1 MLGKTY
7 SAGTIGIDAFIV
19 CCECDVSSGLPT
31 YIFTGYLASEVKEAV
46 DRVRTAIKNSNIE
59 LLPKKVVVN
68 LSPASFKKSGCL
80 YDLPIAIS
88 ILSAYRMVKEKHL
101 EDSIFVG
108 ELSLSGEILPVKGII
123 SIAKKAREEGFLNVF
138 VPKENAREAIAI
150 DGIKIYAVSK
160 LEEIYSYLNEE
171 RDIEEFS
178 YIEEE
183 EIPTRQLDFK
193 DIKGQAL
200 VKRAATIAVAGK
212 HNILLIGPAGT
223 GKSMI
228 SKALPSIMPK
238 LSKDESIETTMIYSI
253 SGKLIN
259 NAGLMKI
266 RPFRSPHH
274 TISKQALIGGG
285 LKASPGEVSL
295 AHNGVLFLDEF
306 AEFKNEV
313 IEVLRQ
319 PMEDKVVNISRV
331 NARYTYPADFI
342 LCVATNPCKCGFY
355 PDRNKCFCTEIQV
368 RNYLGKIS
376 KPMLDRI
383 DICVETSLIKYDDMY
398 SDKKETSSEEIRK
411 VIDKA
416 RLIQKNR
423 LESYGILYNA
433 QMNKEQIDKFCILE
447 EKDKKFLKSIYEKKN
462 MSVRALNKILKLSR
476 TIADMEESENIRHEH
491 LCEAIAYRG
500 LEDKYFGGFCGRE

>member
-7 SAGTIGIDAFIV
+7 SAGTMGIDAFIV
-19 CCECDVSSGLPT
+19 CCESDVSSGLPA

-46 DRVRTAIKNSNIE
+46 DRVRTAIKNSNID

-68 LSPASFKKSGCL
+68 LSPASLKKSGCL

-88 ILSAYRMVKEKHL
+88 ILSAYQLVKNEYLEKA
-101 EDSIFVG
+101 IFIG
-108 ELSLSGEILPVKGII
+108 ELSLSGEVLPIKGAIN
-123 SIAKKAREEGFLNVF
+123 IAKKAKEKGFESIFIPL
-138 VPKENAREAIAI
+138 ENAKEAAAI
-150 DGIKIYAVSK
+150 GGIKVYAVSSLK
-160 LEEIYSYLNEE
+160 QIYAYLNDEE
-171 RDIEEFS
+171 GIEE
-178 YIEEE
+178 YIYLEKEEKQKD
-183 EIPTRQLDFK
+183 IADFK

-200 VKRAATIAVAGK
+200 VKRAAIIAVAGK

-228 SKALPSIMPK
+228 SRALPSIMPS
-238 LSKDESIETTMIYSI
+238 LSKKESIETTMIYSI
-253 SGKLIN
+253 SGQLAKDS
-259 NAGLMKI
+259 GLVKI

-285 LKASPGEVSL
+285 LKANPGEVSL

-306 AEFKNEV
+306 AEFKNDV

-319 PMEDKVVNISRV
+319 PMEDKEVHISRV
-331 NARYTYPADFI
+331 NAKYTYPADFI

-398 SDKKETSSEEIRK
+398 SNTKEVSSKELRL
-411 VIDKA
+411 VIEKA

-423 LESYGILYNA
+423 LEEYGILYNS
-433 QMNKEQIDKFCILE
+433 QMQKKQIDKFCILE
-447 EKDKKFLKSIYEKKN
+447 EEDKTFLKNIYEKKN
-462 MSVRALNKILKLSR
+462 MSVRALNKILKLAR
-476 TIADMEESENIRHEH
+476 TIADIDESENIKHKH
-491 LCEAIAYRG
+491 LCEAIAYRS
-500 LEDKYFGGFCGRE
+500 LEDKYFGGFGGR